1 MIHGIINNVI
11 NRNASCIDLQIYD
24 LIKAFNVADAMN
36 DLWDTLSPGVRDD
49 RLGLLYESSKTN
61 LLAGNTAL
69 GQTKRVSIQE
79 IAHRGAGTTIIIAVS
94 LREAQLKNGMLGSI
108 DLWYGIREKEIQQI
122 EDVDKALI
130 RKILDAPSISCLKS
144 LYLELGLIPI
154 RTIIKSRMG
163 CRVELNFRFEFRAF
177 GCDLSSQK

>member
-1 MIHGIINNVI
+1 ME
-11 NRNASCIDLQIYD
+11 AT
-24 LIKAFNVADAMN
+24 IK
-36 DLWDTLSPGVRDD
+36 
-49 RLGLLYESSKTN
+49 
-61 LLAGNTAL
+61 
-69 GQTKRVSIQE
+69 
-79 IAHRGAGTTIIIAVS
+79 IAVS
-94 LREAQLKNGMLGSI
+94 LREAQLKNGMLGRI

-177 GCDLSSQK
+177 RCDLSSQK

>member
-36 DLWDTLSPGVRDD
+36 DLWDTLPPGVRDD

-79 IAHRGAGTTIIIAVS
+79 IAHRGAGGVGP
-94 LREAQLKNGMLGSI
+94 LL
-108 DLWYGIREKEIQQI
+108 
-122 EDVDKALI
+122 
-130 RKILDAPSISCLKS
+130 
-144 LYLELGLIPI
+144 
-154 RTIIKSRMG
+154 
-163 CRVELNFRFEFRAF
+163 
-177 GCDLSSQK
+177 